1 MTNLCVHPL
10 KPAPVDADSWLQDNA
25 ALAMIERSA
34 DAWDHNQFKDVIVR
48 VANVEMWVP
57 VSSCRIIVL
66 ISPSPGLAITNR
78 CHFIS
83 KNNQPF

>member
-1 MTNLCVHPL
+1 MLNMTNLCVHPFKSAL
-10 KPAPVDADSWLQDNA
+10 VFTDDSLQDNA

-57 VSSCRIIVL
+57 
-66 ISPSPGLAITNR
+66 
-78 CHFIS
+78 
-83 KNNQPF
+83 